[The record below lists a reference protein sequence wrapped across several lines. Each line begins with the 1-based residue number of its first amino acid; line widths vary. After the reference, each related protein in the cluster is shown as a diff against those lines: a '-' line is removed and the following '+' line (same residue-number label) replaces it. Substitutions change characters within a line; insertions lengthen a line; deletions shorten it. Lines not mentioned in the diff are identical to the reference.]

1 MSYCCFVMIVFYC
14 CFVIIFCCFVDC
26 FILLSLLSFC
36 IFLQNLCSSE
46 LIKDGNKERLR
57 QLVPP
62 THRRVYLALQNRQ
75 LMQNIAACPPHGCF
89 GRHYLALLHSRCHLS
104 YLKHFVKIRFWQTVV
119 KLSYM
124 THSQMLGK
132 FEYTRG
138 PIFKVVLEC

>member
-75 LMQNIAACPPHGCF
+75 LMQNMAAGSPPW
-89 GRHYLALLHSRCHLS
+89 S
-104 YLKHFVKIRFWQTVV
+104 FWQTLPCPLTQSMSSFVSETFCQNRILTNSLPPKEPSREHNYQTQWLIFV
-119 KLSYM
+119 L
-124 THSQMLGK
+124 
-132 FEYTRG
+132 RG
-138 PIFKVVLEC
+138 